1 MIRIATIVGA
11 RPQFVKAAVL
21 SRAFAACPDTEEFL
35 IHTGQ
40 HYDYGMSEVFF
51 EEMEKNIWNE
61 VKQQPPAAEAEKRIR
76 PKRTARIKY
85 IATAAAAAA
94 VVLLVLNIRPA
105 GEPSESDSPTI
116 ENAFDMLSQDDQ
128 SYLLSIYQND
138 IFMNQ

>member
-1 MIRIATIVGA
+1 MY
-11 RPQFVKAAVL
+11 
-21 SRAFAACPDTEEFL
+21 TESDFNKTEKRMPYKVPE
-35 IHTGQ
+35 H
-40 HYDYGMSEVFF
+40 FF

-61 VKQQPPAAEAEKRIR
+61 VKQLPPAAATEKRIR

-94 VVLLVLNIRPA
+94 VVLLVLNIRSA
-105 GEPSESDSPTI
+105 GELPESDSPTI

-128 SYLLSIYQND
+128 SYLLNVYQND